1 MNKTNDKLERTERK
15 KQQLDIFQ
23 KYYSRILMFFLFVDD
38 ILVPNHFGCDQMQKI
53 SMPLGLFFWVSTK
66 QDKKKHTRELSRR
79 EAVMKREWE

>member
-53 SMPLGLFFWVSTK
+53 SMPLGLFFGFPQSRTK
-66 QDKKKHTRELSRR
+66 KNTH
-79 EAVMKREWE
+79 VN